1 MKINIWKLLLAA
13 LVVPAA
19 MGACTDERNNFMVD
33 DSVSFVDSDGT
44 WAENKGYVST
54 AVYNEKYEFPVVKN
68 GKGLSGTTVRIE
80 ASESALDAFNEAN
93 GTNYELLPSNCYQ
106 FTATEL
112 RFSEKEVRKFAG
124 LTWKM
129 SDVTALDAYTDYVI
143 PIQLTSSSNDVPVS
157 EDRGLMLLHLEI
169 AKVSME
175 LSTDEA
181 TTVKN
186 GTFIYNGNVKLST
199 TVPTMDVEVKY
210 AVDTDASLVDAY
222 NKANG
227 TSYLAAPA
235 GFASTVAASSVIAAG
250 ESSAAFGCQLNPD
263 KLLENVDKLDAG
275 VLIPVRISAVSDG
288 TVITKGGDVVY
299 IPVVNKEF
307 RGTDAEP
314 WAILEGEEI
323 CYANDPGRDPN
334 AAWINGYVTS
344 NLFNGASTGGD
355 SWIPWWVTPN
365 TYPIT
370 IVADMGAAHLVSYFK
385 IEDTT
390 DSQGAY
396 LDYEIYLA
404 EEYNGDKTEWT
415 LVASG
420 MRDWDGI
427 YTPPGT
433 VGVTKVYDYPVQK
446 MAAGR
451 YLKFVIVKCEPVA
464 LQNRGKLGDVW
475 GVGL

>member
-54 AVYNEKYEFPVVKN
+54 PVYNEKYEFPVVKN

-106 FTATEL
+106 FTTTEL

-355 SWIPWWVTPN
+355 SWIP
-365 TYPIT
+365 
-370 IVADMGAAHLVSYFK
+370 
-385 IEDTT
+385 
-390 DSQGAY
+390 
-396 LDYEIYLA
+396 
-404 EEYNGDKTEWT
+404 
-415 LVASG
+415 
-420 MRDWDGI
+420 
-427 YTPPGT
+427 
-433 VGVTKVYDYPVQK
+433 
-446 MAAGR
+446 
-451 YLKFVIVKCEPVA
+451 
-464 LQNRGKLGDVW
+464 
-475 GVGL
+475 

>member
-1 MKINIWKLLLAA
+1 M
-13 LVVPAA
+13 
-19 MGACTDERNNFMVD
+19 
-33 DSVSFVDSDGT
+33 
-44 WAENKGYVST
+44 
-54 AVYNEKYEFPVVKN
+54 
-68 GKGLSGTTVRIE
+68 
-80 ASESALDAFNEAN
+80 
-93 GTNYELLPSNCYQ
+93 
-106 FTATEL
+106 
-112 RFSEKEVRKFAG
+112 
-124 LTWKM
+124 
-129 SDVTALDAYTDYVI
+129 
-143 PIQLTSSSNDVPVS
+143 
-157 EDRGLMLLHLEI
+157 
-169 AKVSME
+169 
-175 LSTDEA
+175 
-181 TTVKN
+181 
-186 GTFIYNGNVKLST
+186 
-199 TVPTMDVEVKY
+199 
-210 AVDTDASLVDAY
+210 
-222 NKANG
+222 
-227 TSYLAAPA
+227 
-235 GFASTVAASSVIAAG
+235 
-250 ESSAAFGCQLNPD
+250 
-263 KLLENVDKLDAG
+263 
-275 VLIPVRISAVSDG
+275 LIPVRISAVSDG

-464 LQNRGKLGDVW
+464 LENRGKLGDVW

>member
-1 MKINIWKLLLAA
+1 M
-13 LVVPAA
+13 
-19 MGACTDERNNFMVD
+19 
-33 DSVSFVDSDGT
+33 
-44 WAENKGYVST
+44 
-54 AVYNEKYEFPVVKN
+54 
-68 GKGLSGTTVRIE
+68 
-80 ASESALDAFNEAN
+80 
-93 GTNYELLPSNCYQ
+93 
-106 FTATEL
+106 
-112 RFSEKEVRKFAG
+112 
-124 LTWKM
+124 
-129 SDVTALDAYTDYVI
+129 
-143 PIQLTSSSNDVPVS
+143 
-157 EDRGLMLLHLEI
+157 
-169 AKVSME
+169 
-175 LSTDEA
+175 
-181 TTVKN
+181 
-186 GTFIYNGNVKLST
+186 
-199 TVPTMDVEVKY
+199 
-210 AVDTDASLVDAY
+210 
-222 NKANG
+222 
-227 TSYLAAPA
+227 
-235 GFASTVAASSVIAAG
+235 IAAG

-323 CYANDPGRDPN
+323 CYANDPKRPAQSWVD
-334 AAWINGYVTS
+334 AYVTS

-355 SWIPWWVTPN
+355 SWIPWWDSPN